1 MAGTL
6 TTPPEQASASNP
18 LEALAD
24 WLCEHPGQTDISS
37 KELAARFG
45 LDERLVEDVIEAL
58 EHTQPDIGFFKELG
72 RRIRNWLGPVKRFL
86 RLVKLKTERW
96 LDSETNH
103 PVRFIII
110 TGLASYVFGFGMP
123 VIASYLS
130 AGGVRIGVMLAT
142 VIFVGVVFCLHLY
155 CYFRHRMLRYP
166 LYGAFAMYLLHLPFN
181 IAVATLIQIQQG
193 QLFVVTAIG
202 IAVGFLIL
210 TSIYLPT
217 ALLAS
222 LVGGYAQVQTQVKRN
237 QQMTRQE
244 LLGRLFEMETRLSR
258 ASASQE
264 GMKRR
269 RTLKALLQSAPSYPA
284 FAAALGFCLGA
295 IRVAILGIM
304 QSVMVAPTA
313 GQEIAINLTTIVLE
327 FSLMVVMGFIGYFAG
342 SAWRGLFS
350 TLVCYGAVLLAY
362 FLPVGPYG
370 PTYFQENAFSATFL
384 LFASLAGAIGLMAGM
399 GASVERSTRHSRR
412 FRADDPAILLAE
424 LVQIKRR
431 LSVKSESACVVVV
444 DVAGSTAMKASADPF
459 DIEYTFREYQRLVAR
474 QVQRR
479 GGDVISTAGDG
490 AVAAFRGCPEA
501 LDAAKSIQ
509 AEMSRFN
516 AEINRLGRPF
526 RLRIGIHAGQT
537 RAGLDEVPFNELI
550 DIAAHVEQN
559 APVGGIAV
567 TGAVTPLVED
577 EDMVEVNKIV
587 DNQQLYIV
595 LNPVATV

>member
-1 MAGTL
+1 MASTL
-6 TTPPEQASASNP
+6 TTPPESASASNP

-24 WLCEHPGQTDISS
+24 WLCEHPGQTDIPP

-45 LDERLVEDVIEAL
+45 LDQRLVEDVIEAL
-58 EHTQPDIGFFKELG
+58 EYSQPEVGFFRELG
-72 RRIRNWLGPVKRFL
+72 RRIRSMLGPVKRMMRLL
-86 RLVKLKTERW
+86 RLKTERW
-96 LDSETNH
+96 LESETNH
-103 PVRFIII
+103 PVRFVVI
-110 TGLASYVFGFGMP
+110 TGLAAYVFGFGLP
-123 VIASYLS
+123 VISSLLAS
-130 AGGVRIGVMLAT
+130 GGVRLGVMLAT
-142 VIFVGVVFCLHLY
+142 VIFVGIIFCLHLY

-181 IAVATLIQIQQG
+181 IGVATLIQIQQG

-210 TSIYLPT
+210 TAIYLPVGF
-217 ALLAS
+217 LAS

-269 RTLKALLQSAPSYPA
+269 RTIKALLQSAPSYPA

-304 QSVMVAPTA
+304 VALMANPNP
-313 GQEIAINLTTIVLE
+313 GQELAINLTTLVLE
-327 FSLMVVMGFIGYFAG
+327 FGLMVMMGFIGYFAG
-342 SAWRGLFS
+342 SAWRALFS
-350 TLVCYGAVLLAY
+350 SLVCYGAALLAY
-362 FLPVGPYG
+362 LLPVGPYG
-370 PTYFQENAFSATFL
+370 PNYFQENALSAGFL
-384 LFASLAGAIGLMAGM
+384 AYAIIAASIGLMAGM

-444 DVAGSTAMKASADPF
+444 DVAGSTAMKAKADPF
-459 DIEYTFREYQRLVAR
+459 DIEYTFREYQRLVSR

-490 AVAAFRGCPEA
+490 AVAAFRGVPEA
-501 LDAAKSIQ
+501 LHAAKSIQ

-516 AEINRLGRPF
+516 AEVNRLGTPF

-567 TGAVTPLVED
+567 TGAVTSLIED
-577 EDMVEVNKIV
+577 EGMVEVNKIV

-595 LNPVATV
+595 LNPIEA